1 MLRCSRLALFRTM
14 NAQKYPGKVLVQLSF
29 ARSWRLSLFSIGIA
43 LLLTSCGTMNPFD
56 TRIVESMSTQLS
68 DIFVKEEVIVY
79 EKEELDALKATDPIP
94 LKWKDKVSE
103 NQIASFYTVYD
114 NGALYVADEEGK
126 LTKYDT
132 ATGKQL
138 WQIKTKNRFSAGVG
152 IGEGLILIG
161 TFKGEVLAYNES
173 GHMLWQAPV
182 TSEILSPPQ
191 IQNNI
196 VVVRTLDGRIFGLDA
211 IDGKRKWIYQGATPS
226 LTVRST
232 AGITLAHGAV
242 FAGFPGGKLV
252 AMSLFNGNLGW
263 EVTVS
268 QPRGVT
274 ELERM
279 TDVTSSPVVNN
290 QFVCAVAY
298 QGRVACFAIND
309 GTQIWARE
317 ASSSAGLTMDNDYVY
332 VTEEKGIVAAYD
344 LLSGAG
350 MWKQSRLGSKKLSR
364 PIIKGQ
370 YIVVGDDQG
379 YVNLL
384 RNYDG
389 VLVARSA
396 TDGTAIQTPPSSLP
410 DGFAVQTAKGG
421 VYAFGVQF

>member
-1 MLRCSRLALFRTM
+1 MRWVNLISH
-14 NAQKYPGKVLVQLSF
+14 KVTVQLNF
-29 ARSWRLSLFSIGIA
+29 FRFTQASLFSVIA
-43 LLLTSCGTMNPFD
+43 VLLLLTGCSSIANPFD
-56 TRIVESMSTQLS
+56 MRIIESMSTQIS
-68 DIFVKEEVIVY
+68 DLFAKDEIVVY
-79 EKEELDALKATDPIP
+79 EKEELDALKAANTIP
-94 LKWKDKVSE
+94 LKWKGKVSE
-103 NQIASFYTVYD
+103 NHIASFHTVYD
-114 NGALYVADEEGK
+114 NGSLYVADEEGN
-126 LTKYDT
+126 LTKFDEN
-132 ATGKQL
+132 TGQKL
-138 WQIKTKNRFSAGVG
+138 WQIKTKDKFSSGVG

-173 GHMLWQAPV
+173 GHMVWKAIV

-232 AGITLAHGAV
+232 SGITLAHGAV

-252 AMSLFNGNLGW
+252 AMNLFNGNLGW
-263 EVTVS
+263 EVAVS

-298 QGRVACFAIND
+298 QGRVACFTIND
-309 GTQIWARE
+309 GSQIWARE
-317 ASSSAGLTMDNDYVY
+317 SSSSAGLAMDNDYVY
-332 VTEEKGIVAAYD
+332 VTEEKGVVAAYD
-344 LLSGAG
+344 LLSGAS
-350 MWKQSRLGSKKLSR
+350 MWKQSRLGSKRISR
-364 PIIKGQ
+364 PVIRGQ
-370 YIVVGDDQG
+370 YIIVGDDQG

-389 VLVARSA
+389 ALIARSA
-396 TDGTAIQTPPSSLP
+396 TDGTRIQTPPCLLP
-410 DGFAVQTAKGG
+410 DGFAVQTFEGG
-421 VYAFGVQF
+421 VYAFSIQL

>member
-1 MLRCSRLALFRTM
+1 
-14 NAQKYPGKVLVQLSF
+14 
-29 ARSWRLSLFSIGIA
+29 
-43 LLLTSCGTMNPFD
+43 MNPFD
-56 TRIVESMSTQLS
+56 MRIIESMSTQLS
-68 DIFVKEEVIVY
+68 DIFVKEEVIVF
-79 EKEELDALKATDPIP
+79 EKEELDALKAADRIP

-103 NQIASFYTVYD
+103 NQIASFYPVYD

-126 LTKYDT
+126 LIKYDA
-132 ATGKQL
+132 ATGKEL
-138 WQIKTKNRFSAGVG
+138 WQIKTKNKFSAGVG
-152 IGEGLILIG
+152 IGEGLILVG

-173 GHMLWQAPV
+173 GHMLWQALV

-191 IQNNI
+191 VQNHI

-211 IDGKRKWIYQGATPS
+211 IDGKRKWVYQGATPS

-252 AMSLFNGNLGW
+252 AMSLFNGNVGW
-263 EVTVS
+263 EVSVS

-279 TDVTSSPVVNN
+279 TDITSSPVVNN
-290 QFVCAVAY
+290 RFVCAVAY

-309 GTQIWARE
+309 GAQIWARE
-317 ASSSAGLTMDNDYVY
+317 SSSSAGLAMDNDYVY
-332 VTEEKGIVAAYD
+332 VTEDKGIVAAYD
-344 LLSGAG
+344 INSGAG
-350 MWKQSRLGSKKLSR
+350 MWKQSRLGSKKLTR
-364 PIIKGQ
+364 PVIKGQ
-370 YIVVGDDQG
+370 YIVVADDQG

-389 VLVARSA
+389 VLVARAA
-396 TDGTAIQTPPSSLP
+396 TDGSSIQTVPSLLP
-410 DGFAVQTAKGG
+410 DGCAVQTAQGG
-421 VYAFGVQF
+421 VFTLNIQF

>member
-1 MLRCSRLALFRTM
+1 MIVSSNFT
-14 NAQKYPGKVLVQLSF
+14 
-29 ARSWRLSLFSIGIA
+29 RSWRRFLFSVWII
-43 LLLTSCGTMNPFD
+43 LLLTGCSSMNPFD
-56 TRIVESMSTQLS
+56 MRIIESMGAQLS
-68 DIFVKEEVIVY
+68 DLFVKEEVIVF
-79 EKEELDALKATDPIP
+79 EKEELDALKAADRIP

-103 NQIASFYTVYD
+103 NKIASFYVVYD
-114 NGALYVADEEGK
+114 QGALYAADEDGK
-126 LTKYDT
+126 LTKYDA

-138 WQIKTKNRFSAGVG
+138 WQIKTKNKFSAGVG

-161 TFKGEVLAYNES
+161 TFKGEILAYNES
-173 GHMLWQAPV
+173 GHMLWQSPV

-191 IQNNI
+191 VQNDI
-196 VVVRTLDGRIFGLDA
+196 VVVRTVDGRIFGLDA

-242 FAGFPGGKLV
+242 FAGFPGGKLI
-252 AMSLFNGNLGW
+252 AMSQFNGNVGW
-263 EVTVS
+263 EVAVS

-279 TDVTSSPVVNN
+279 TDITSSPVINN

-309 GTQIWARE
+309 GASIWARE
-317 ASSSAGLTMDNDYVY
+317 SSSSAGLAMDNDYVY
-332 VTEEKGIVAAYD
+332 VTEDKGIVAAYD
-344 LLSGAG
+344 MRSGAS
-350 MWKQSRLGSKKLSR
+350 MWKQSRLGSKKLTQ
-364 PIIKGQ
+364 PVLKGQ
-370 YIVVGDDQG
+370 YIVVGDDRG

-389 VLVARSA
+389 ALVARSA
-396 TDGTAIQTPPSSLP
+396 TDGSSIQTVPSLLP
-410 DGFAVQTAKGG
+410 DGFAVQTSKGG
-421 VYAFGVQF
+421 IYAFSTQF

>member
-1 MLRCSRLALFRTM
+1 MIVPLNSARFERLFL
-14 NAQKYPGKVLVQLSF
+14 LSVWIMF
-29 ARSWRLSLFSIGIA
+29 
-43 LLLTSCGTMNPFD
+43 LLTGCSSMTNPLD
-56 TRIVESMSTQLS
+56 ARIVEDMSTQIS
-68 DIFVKEEVIVY
+68 DLFVKEEVVVFD
-79 EKEELDALKATDPIP
+79 KDELDALKAADRIP
-94 LKWKDKVSE
+94 LKWKNKISE
-103 NQIASFYTVYD
+103 NQIASFYPVYD
-114 NGALYVADEEGK
+114 SGALYVADEEGK
-126 LTKYDT
+126 LTKYEV

-138 WQIKTKNRFSAGVG
+138 WQIKTKNKFSAGVG
-152 IGEGLILIG
+152 IGEGVILVG

-173 GHMLWQAPV
+173 GHMVWQASV

-191 IQNNI
+191 IQNNV

-211 IDGKRKWIYQGATPS
+211 IDGTRKWVYQGATPS
-226 LTVRST
+226 LTVRSA
-232 AGITLAHGAV
+232 AGVTLAHGAV

-252 AMSLFNGNLGW
+252 AMSLFNGNIGW

-309 GTQIWARE
+309 GSQIWARE
-317 ASSSAGLTMDNDYVY
+317 SSSSAGLAMDNDYVY
-332 VTEEKGIVAAYD
+332 VTEEKGIIAAYD

-350 MWKQSRLGSKKLSR
+350 MWKQSRLGSKKLTR
-364 PIIKGQ
+364 PIIDGQ

-379 YVNLL
+379 HVNLL

-389 VLVARSA
+389 ALIARSA
-396 TDGTAIQTPPSSLP
+396 TDGSMIQTAPRVFP
-410 DGFAVQTAKGG
+410 DGLAVQTAKGG
-421 VYAFGVQF
+421 IFAFSTQF

>member
-1 MLRCSRLALFRTM
+1 MQLNFSGFWRL
-14 NAQKYPGKVLVQLSF
+14 QLSLWIF
-29 ARSWRLSLFSIGIA
+29 
-43 LLLTSCGTMNPFD
+43 LLLTGCSSMPNPL
-56 TRIVESMSTQLS
+56 ESPIIEAMSTGIS
-68 DIFVKEEVIVY
+68 DIFAKEEVIVY
-79 EKEELDALKATDPIP
+79 EKEELDALKAADHIP
-94 LKWKDKVSE
+94 LKWKDKVSA
-103 NQIASFYTVYD
+103 NQIASFYTAYD

-126 LTKYDT
+126 LTKYDA

-138 WQIKTKNRFSAGVG
+138 WQIKTKNQFSAGVG
-152 IGEGLILIG
+152 FGEGLILVG

-173 GHMLWQAPV
+173 GHMLWQSFV

-226 LTVRST
+226 LTVRSG

-317 ASSSAGLTMDNDYVY
+317 ASSSAGLAMDNDYVY
-332 VTEEKGIVAAYD
+332 VTEEKGVVAAYD

-364 PIIKGQ
+364 PVIKGQ

-389 VLVARSA
+389 ALVARSA
-396 TDGTAIQTPPSSLP
+396 TDGTGIKTPASLLP

-421 VYAFGVQF
+421 VYAFSTQS